1 MEDWDDYRYFLA
13 VAKEGSLSAAARELK
28 VSQPTV
34 SRRISQLEKRLNI
47 RLFDQLPTG
56 MKLTAP
62 AQEIVTIAENL
73 EHNAIEL
80 RRRIAG
86 RETELAGPISITA
99 TQSFATCWL
108 AQRIAQFTERY
119 PEIEIT
125 CLAENQVLNLARR
138 EADVAIRFGQPT
150 ASGLI
155 GSRVGTVHCGIYGSK
170 SYFDAHGVPQSL
182 DDLRSHKLIDTADP
196 IAQFEQSKD
205 LKVLMREATVST
217 RTNCP
222 YTYIALAR
230 SGQGLIST
238 TCYMTARAPELMRVL
253 ADEYDKKIELW
264 MLMHPDMKSCAR
276 VRVFMDFIR
285 DELRR
290 DQGPLMGRLAA

>member
-13 VAKEGSLSAAARELK
+13 VAKKGSLSAAARGLK

-34 SRRISQLEKRLNI
+34 SRRISQLEQRLSI

-56 MKLTAP
+56 MQLTAP
-62 AQEIVTIAENL
+62 AREIVNIAENL
-73 EHNAIEL
+73 ESNAIEL
-80 RRRIAG
+80 RRRVAG
-86 RETELAGPISITA
+86 RETDLAGPITITA

-108 AQRIAQFTERY
+108 AQRISAFSERY
-119 PEIEIT
+119 HEIEIT

-138 EADVAIRFGQPT
+138 EADVAIRFGQPA
-150 ASGLI
+150 ASGLV

-170 SYFDAHGVPQSL
+170 NYFRAYGIPQSL
-182 DDLRSHKLIDTADP
+182 NDLQEHKLIDTADP
-196 IAQFEQSKD
+196 IAQFEQSRD
-205 LKVLMREATVST
+205 LKALMEDAPVSS

-230 SGQGLIST
+230 AGQGLIST
-238 TCYMTARAPELMRVL
+238 TCYMTAQAPELMRVL
-253 ADEYDKKIELW
+253 ADQYDKKIELW
-264 MLMHPDMKSCAR
+264 MLIHPDMKGCAR
-276 VRVFMDFIR
+276 MRVFMNFIR

-290 DQGPLMGRLAA
+290 DQELLMGKKAT

>member
-13 VAKEGSLSAAARELK
+13 VAKEGSLSAASRELK

-34 SRRISQLEKRLNI
+34 SRRISQLEQRLSI

-56 MKLTAP
+56 MQLTAP
-62 AQEIVTIAENL
+62 AREIVTIAENL
-73 EHNAIEL
+73 ENSAIEL
-80 RRRIAG
+80 RRRVAG
-86 RETELAGPISITA
+86 RETDLAGPITITA

-108 AQRIAQFTERY
+108 AQRIAAFSEQY

-138 EADVAIRFGQPT
+138 EADLAIRFGQPS
-150 ASGLI
+150 ASGLV

-170 SYFDAHGVPQSL
+170 NYFDAYGLPQSL
-182 DDLRSHKLIDTADP
+182 EDLQHHRLIDTADP
-196 IAQFEQSKD
+196 IAQFQQSKD
-205 LKVLMREATVST
+205 LKALMNDAVVSS

-230 SGQGLIST
+230 AGQGLIST

-264 MLMHPDMKSCAR
+264 MLIHPDMKGCAR

-290 DQGPLMGRLAA
+290 DQQLLIGAQAS